1 MGEKEMSVPI
11 TLAVS
16 MGAALATSISR
27 KYYSQKSAGGFMPTL
42 VFSAGSS
49 LLAALVLVL
58 WGGVESLSL
67 FTVGLGLLF
76 GLIMT
81 GQGIA
86 MLKALEIGPMSY
98 TTVIVSFSTLISA
111 LSGVAFFGESIGVWQ
126 WVGIALMLASFLLA
140 VKEDSQEKSASFRW
154 LIFCG
159 ITFLCTGG
167 IGLMQKIHQ
176 TSAYKAEINAFL
188 IVAFVSACL
197 GSCLAGLW
205 ISKKEKTTFLEHD
218 ENGKVRWVLVA
229 IALFSGIVTAINH
242 KLNLYLS
249 GVMDSA
255 VFFPIVNGGGLVLTT
270 VAAVLLF
277 KEKLTK
283 RQWLGVAIGILSVL
297 CLCLPSA

>member
-58 WGGVESLSL
+58 WGGVERLSL

-176 TSAYKAEINAFL
+176 MSSYKAEINAFL

>member
-1 MGEKEMSVPI
+1 MSIPI
-11 TLAVS
+11 TLVVS
-16 MGAALATSISR
+16 MSAALATSVTR
-27 KYYSQKSAGGFMPTL
+27 KYYSEKSVGGFLSTL

-49 LLAALVLVL
+49 FLAALVLFI
-58 WGGVESLSL
+58 WGGVESLSV
-67 FTVGLGLLF
+67 FTLGLGVLF
-76 GLIMT
+76 GAIMT
-81 GQGIA
+81 GQAVA

-126 WVGIALMLASFLLA
+126 WIGIAFMLASFLLA
-140 VKEDSQEKSASFRW
+140 VKEDKQEKSASFRW
-154 LIFCG
+154 LVFCV

-176 TSAYKAEINAFL
+176 TSAYKTEINSFL
-188 IVAFVSACL
+188 IVAFVSSCL
-197 GSCLAGLW
+197 GSCLIGVWARR
-205 ISKKEKTTFLEHD
+205 KEKTTFFERD
-218 ENGKVRWVLVA
+218 ENGKIKWVLPA
-229 IALFSGIVTAINH
+229 IALLSGSVTAVNH

-270 VAAVLLF
+270 IAAVLLF

-283 RQWLGVAIGILSVL
+283 RQWFGVGIGILSVL
-297 CLCLPSA
+297 FLCLPSL

>member
-1 MGEKEMSVPI
+1 MGEEIMSIPI

-16 MGAALATSISR
+16 MSAALATSVTR
-27 KYYSQKSAGGFMPTL
+27 KYYSEKSAGGFLSTL

-49 LLAALVLVL
+49 LLAALVLFI
-58 WGGVESLSL
+58 WGGVESLSV
-67 FTVGLGLLF
+67 FTLGLGVLF
-76 GLIMT
+76 GAIMT
-81 GQGIA
+81 GQAVA

-111 LSGVAFFGESIGVWQ
+111 LSGVAFFGESIGGWQ
-126 WVGIALMLASFLLA
+126 WIGIAFMLASFLLA
-140 VKEDSQEKSASFRW
+140 VKEDKQEKSASFRW
-154 LIFCG
+154 LVFCV

-176 TSAYKAEINAFL
+176 TSAYKTEINSFL
-188 IVAFVSACL
+188 IVAFVSSCL
-197 GSCLAGLW
+197 GSCLIGLLARR
-205 ISKKEKTTFLEHD
+205 KEKTMFFERD
-218 ENGKVRWVLVA
+218 EKGKIKWVLPA
-229 IALFSGIVTAINH
+229 IALLSGSVTAVNH

-270 VAAVLLF
+270 IAAVLLF

-297 CLCLPSA
+297 FLCLPS